1 MALLLLSVV
10 LIGVLSTLPSPS
22 LSLSRFSPVDYFL
35 VNCGSPSDSLDQAN
49 RLFLGDPK
57 SSSPWFFHLVDPN
70 PVPGAPDIYRTASAF
85 SKPYKYVF
93 PVRDRGTHVLRLHF
107 NRFRSSAFDRSDV
120 EFHVLIDGFVVL
132 SNFTGGHGAAIKE
145 FFIWVDKDE
154 VVVHFLPTTRT
165 KIGFVNAIE
174 LLSSPKDLIPD
185 VAHFVGNG
193 EVVDFE
199 GLNHQALEVAH
210 RLNVGGPK
218 ITPFN
223 DSLWRTW
230 VPDDE
235 FLLSSS
241 ESEMVY
247 STGRIQYRE
256 GGVSREV
263 GPDNMYSSARVIRS
277 VNQSVSNISMTW
289 VLPVVRGHDYL
300 VRLHFCDIASIS
312 LGLIYFNV
320 YLNGVLVY
328 ENLDLTRIVNEVLA
342 SPYYVDFIVE
352 DNGLQIMNV
361 SIGPSNYSLPHA
373 VDGILNGIEVMK
385 LNNSMGSLDGEVCA
399 GFLLRSWPRGNIG
412 LLVPLIALM
421 CLLLGISLVKHMRA
435 IQVSSTVAW
444 TKLPTDGKE
453 VFEKQAASQIAE
465 KI

>member
-1 MALLLLSVV
+1 MALLMFSAV
-10 LIGVLSTLPSPS
+10 LIGAFSTLPCPA
-22 LSLSRFSPVDYFL
+22 LSLYRFSPPDYFL

-49 RLFLGDPK
+49 RLFLGDDK
-57 SSSPWFFHLVDPN
+57 SSSPRFFHLVDQN
-70 PVPGAPDIYRTASAF
+70 PVPGAPGIYRTAAAF

-93 PVRDRGTHVLRLHF
+93 PVRERGTHALRLHF
-107 NRFRSSAFDRSDV
+107 NRFRSSAFDRYDV
-120 EFHVLIDGFVVL
+120 EFHVLVGGFVVL
-132 SNFTGGHGAAIKE
+132 SNFTGGHGATVKE

-154 VVVHFLPTTRT
+154 VAVHFLPSTRN

-174 LLSSPKDLIPD
+174 LISSPKDLIPE
-185 VAHFVGNG
+185 VAHFVGDG
-193 EVVDFE
+193 EIVDFE
-199 GLNHQALEVAH
+199 GLNRQALEVVH

-230 VPDDE
+230 APDDE
-235 FLLSSS
+235 FFLSSS
-241 ESEMVY
+241 VSDMVY
-247 STGRIQYRE
+247 SPGRIQYRE
-256 GGVSREV
+256 GGASREV

-277 VNQSVSNISMTW
+277 ANQSVSNISMTW
-289 VLPVVRGHDYL
+289 VLPVVRGHNYL

-328 ENLDLTRIVNEVLA
+328 ENLDLTHIVNEILA
-342 SPYYVDFIVE
+342 SPYYVDFIV
-352 DNGLQIMNV
+352 DGDGLQTLNV

-399 GFLLRSWPRGNIG
+399 GFLFRSWPRENIG
-412 LLVPLIALM
+412 SLVPLIALI
-421 CLLLGISLVKHMRA
+421 CLILGISLVKHMRA
-435 IQVSSTVAW
+435 IWISSTVVW
-444 TKLPTDGKE
+444 TKLPTDGME
-453 VFEKQAASQIAE
+453 VFEEQAAPQIAG